1 MAYIRCGGGT
11 RNLERVTLLTITDDM
26 GTSGELSQDFDEFQ
40 YIGVKYVK
48 NPTSPTPTY
57 YETVMPAAIFAQTA
71 FDQSDLEHPMFL
83 LGGADMGATY
93 ANMFALEHEGNKRA
107 VMWGAGAWKTYQNTS
122 SSIPTTLAIFVPV
135 EVYGLR

>member
-11 RNLERVTLLTITDDM
+11 RNLERVTLLNITDDM

-48 NPTSPTPTY
+48 NPTDQSPTY
-57 YETVMPAAIFAQTA
+57 YETEMPAAVFAQTA
-71 FDQSDLEHPMFL
+71 IDQSNLDHPMFL
-83 LGGADMGATY
+83 LGGANMGATY
-93 ANMFALEHEGNKRA
+93 ARMFALEHEGNKRS
-107 VMWGAGAWKTYQNTS
+107 VVWGDAAWKTYQNTTS
-122 SSIPTTLAIFVPV
+122 AIPTSLAIFVPV